1 MIMDSNCFG
10 RDFRKTLIKKE
21 YGIKSKPILS
31 GNKNSNAKLERIRLV
46 LDNLVHT
53 YNINDTYA
61 DKD

>member
-1 MIMDSNCFG
+1 MDSNCFG

-31 GNKNSNAKLERIRLV
+31 GNKTFNATLEIIHPV

-53 YNINDTYA
+53 YNINDTYT
-61 DKD
+61 DKN